1 MQRGISRENYR
12 GRIII
17 TIEQGRW
24 IQKLAPATQVIF
36 GKRNAINTELGI
48 FKRANKRI
56 DTCMTYT
63 RPSLAVSIKQIRD
76 AFLSAKRRGV
86 RLRYITEINHQ
97 NFEDCK
103 VLLGIVD
110 ELRHLDGVKTNFMIS
125 EVEYL
130 APLIQ
135 EKSEAIALE
144 HIYSD
149 TVQIV
154 EHGRCIFDT
163 LWSKSISAEE
173 RIRQLQEDVIPQE
186 TRILDNQDEIIKQ
199 MIHLSE
205 ISSGLSVVSNHG
217 GLQLTYNSFLQQCKN
232 VLEKQKR
239 GEGEGIRWI
248 MGIEKDSVKLVKK
261 FLKLGVKIRHVK
273 NLAPINFAVSKSGL
287 VATVEEM
294 KRGGMIQNLLTS
306 NERSYI
312 KHFTSMFEQL
322 WKEGVDA
329 RYRIKDIEEKVGIAE
344 IEIIR
349 NPVDS
354 IARGW
359 DMVRSA
365 RKEIDVLFS
374 SSNALKRQITMGALA
389 LLKNAS
395 EKQKVKIRMLL
406 PSSDK
411 SEELIEQTKSNV
423 PKINIRTISASLE
436 TKISILVV
444 DSRQCLILELK
455 DDKQNSSYEAVGLS
469 TYSISPTI
477 ISSYLAVFES
487 FWRQAELFER
497 MKEVELLEKDFVN
510 IAAHE
515 LRNPI
520 QPIIGFSELLYS
532 KIDNQ
537 EHRRLLDEVILN
549 AKRLER
555 LARLMLDVT
564 RIENNSLVLTREAVD
579 ASRILKDIVD
589 SYNHKLEEKNAEIN
603 NENTKLTI
611 IQKGI
616 KNINASIDRVR
627 ITQVFCNILDNA
639 VSFSHEGKIHV
650 ISKVKKQSG
659 QHFLIIS
666 VKDTGP
672 GIDPEILPKLFTKF
686 ASKSDIGT
694 GLGLFISKGIV
705 EAHGGKIW
713 AENNPDRGATFSFS
727 LPINN

>member
-1 MQRGISRENYR
+1 M
-12 GRIII
+12 
-17 TIEQGRW
+17 
-24 IQKLAPATQVIF
+24 APATQVIF
-36 GKRNAINTELGI
+36 GKTNAINTELGI

-135 EKSEAIALE
+135 EKSEAIAME

-154 EHGRCIFDT
+154 EHGCCIFDT

-173 RIRQLQEDVIPQE
+173 RIRQLQEDAIPQE

-564 RIENNSLVLTREAVD
+564 RIENNSLVLAREAVD

-650 ISKVKKQSG
+650 ISKVEIQNG

-672 GIDPEILPKLFTKF
+672 GIDPEILSKLFTKF
-686 ASKSDIGT
+686 ASKSDMGT
-694 GLGLFISKGIV
+694 GLGLFISKG
-705 EAHGGKIW
+705 
-713 AENNPDRGATFSFS
+713 
-727 LPINN
+727 

>member
-1 MQRGISRENYR
+1 
-12 GRIII
+12 
-17 TIEQGRW
+17 
-24 IQKLAPATQVIF
+24 
-36 GKRNAINTELGI
+36 
-48 FKRANKRI
+48 
-56 DTCMTYT
+56 
-63 RPSLAVSIKQIRD
+63 
-76 AFLSAKRRGV
+76 
-86 RLRYITEINHQ
+86 
-97 NFEDCK
+97 
-103 VLLGIVD
+103 
-110 ELRHLDGVKTNFMIS
+110 
-125 EVEYL
+125 
-130 APLIQ
+130 
-135 EKSEAIALE
+135 
-144 HIYSD
+144 
-149 TVQIV
+149 
-154 EHGRCIFDT
+154 
-163 LWSKSISAEE
+163 
-173 RIRQLQEDVIPQE
+173 
-186 TRILDNQDEIIKQ
+186 
-199 MIHLSE
+199 
-205 ISSGLSVVSNHG
+205 
-217 GLQLTYNSFLQQCKN
+217 
-232 VLEKQKR
+232 
-239 GEGEGIRWI
+239 
-248 MGIEKDSVKLVKK
+248 
-261 FLKLGVKIRHVK
+261 
-273 NLAPINFAVSKSGL
+273 
-287 VATVEEM
+287 
-294 KRGGMIQNLLTS
+294 
-306 NERSYI
+306 
-312 KHFTSMFEQL
+312 MFEQL

-374 SSNALKRQITMGALA
+374 STNALKRQITMGALA

-395 EKQKVKIRMLL
+395 EKQRVKIRMLI

-411 SEELIEQTKSNV
+411 SKELIEQTKSNI

-579 ASRILKDIVD
+579 ASRILKDIVE

-627 ITQVFCNILDNA
+627 IAQVLCNILDNA
-639 VSFSHEGKIHV
+639 ISFSHEGKIHV
-650 ISKVKKQSG
+650 ILKVKKQNG
-659 QHFLIIS
+659 QLSLITS
-666 VKDTGP
+666 VKDMGP
-672 GIDPEILPKLFTKF
+672 GIDPEILSKLFTKF

-713 AENNPDRGATFSFS
+713 AKNNPNRGATFSFS

>member
-1 MQRGISRENYR
+1 
-12 GRIII
+12 
-17 TIEQGRW
+17 
-24 IQKLAPATQVIF
+24 LAPATRIIF
-36 GKRNAINTELGI
+36 GKSNAISTELEI
-48 FKRANKRI
+48 FKNANIRI

-63 RPSLAVSIKQIRD
+63 RPSLAISIKQIKD

-86 RLRYITEINHQ
+86 KLRYITEINNH
-97 NFEDCK
+97 NFDDCK

-125 EVEYL
+125 EEEYL

-135 EKSEAIALE
+135 EKSEAIASE

-149 TVQIV
+149 MLQIV

-173 RIRQLQEDVIPQE
+173 RLRQIQDNVIPQE
-186 TRILDNQDEIIKQ
+186 TKLLDDHDEIIKQ
-199 MIHLSE
+199 MVHLSE
-205 ISSGLSVVSNHG
+205 VSSGLSVVSNHG
-217 GLQLTYNSFLQQCKN
+217 GMQLTYTSFLEQCKN
-232 VLEKQKR
+232 ILEKQKR

-248 MGIEKDSVKLVKK
+248 MRIEKDSVKLVKK
-261 FLKLGVKIRHVK
+261 FLRLGVKIRHVK
-273 NLAPINFAVSKSGL
+273 NLAPINFAVSKNGL

-294 KRGGMIQNLLTS
+294 KGGGMIQNLLIS

-322 WKEGVDA
+322 WKEGIDA
-329 RYRIKDIEEKVGIAE
+329 RYRIKDIEQKVGIAE

-349 NPVDS
+349 DPVDS

-359 DMVRSA
+359 DMVTSA

-374 SSNALKRQITMGALA
+374 SSNALKRQITMGALS

-395 EKQKVKIRMLL
+395 EKHKVKIRMLL

-411 SEELIEQTKSNV
+411 SEELIEQTKFNV
-423 PKINIRTISASLE
+423 PKIDIRTISASLE

-444 DSRQCLILELK
+444 DSKQCLILELK
-455 DDKQNSSYEAVGLS
+455 DDKQDTSYEAVGLS

-487 FWRQAELFER
+487 FWRQAELFEK
-497 MKEVELLEKDFVN
+497 MKEVEMLEKDFVN

-520 QPIIGFSELLYS
+520 QPIIGFSELLYA
-532 KIDNQ
+532 KIDNH

-579 ASRILKDIVD
+579 ASKVLNDIVD
-589 SYNHKLEEKNAEIN
+589 SYNHKLKEKNMEII
-603 NENTKLTI
+603 NENTKMII
-611 IQKGI
+611 IQNGI
-616 KNINASIDRVR
+616 KNINLTIDKVR

-639 VSFSHEGKIHV
+639 INFTHQGIIRV
-650 ISKVKKQSG
+650 ILSKEKQDG
-659 QHFLIIS
+659 QNFLIIN
-666 VKDTGP
+666 VKDVGP
-672 GIDPEILPKLFTKF
+672 GIDSEILSKLFTKF
-686 ASKSDIGT
+686 ASKSDMGT

-713 AENNPDRGATFSFS
+713 AVNNPDRGATFSFS
-727 LPINN
+727 LPIDK

>member
-1 MQRGISRENYR
+1 
-12 GRIII
+12 
-17 TIEQGRW
+17 
-24 IQKLAPATQVIF
+24 
-36 GKRNAINTELGI
+36 
-48 FKRANKRI
+48 
-56 DTCMTYT
+56 MTYT

-173 RIRQLQEDVIPQE
+173 RIRQLQEDAIPQE

-406 PSSDK
+406 PSSEK

-497 MKEVELLEKDFVN
+497 MKEIELLEKDFVN

-650 ISKVKKQSG
+650 ISKVEKQNG

-672 GIDPEILPKLFTKF
+672 GIDPEILSKLFTKF
-686 ASKSDIGT
+686 ASKSDMGT

>member
-1 MQRGISRENYR
+1 
-12 GRIII
+12 
-17 TIEQGRW
+17 
-24 IQKLAPATQVIF
+24 LAPATQVIF
-36 GKRNAINTELGI
+36 GKTNAINTELGI

-97 NFEDCK
+97 NFEECK

-149 TVQIV
+149 MVQIV

-173 RIRQLQEDVIPQE
+173 RIRQLQEDAIPQE

-232 VLEKQKR
+232 VLEKQKS

-374 SSNALKRQITMGALA
+374 SSNALKRQITMGAFA

-650 ISKVKKQSG
+650 ISKVEKQSG

>member
-1 MQRGISRENYR
+1 M
-12 GRIII
+12 
-17 TIEQGRW
+17 
-24 IQKLAPATQVIF
+24 APATQVIF
-36 GKRNAINTELGI
+36 GKTNAINTELGI

-76 AFLSAKRRGV
+76 AFLSAKRRGL

-135 EKSEAIALE
+135 EKSQAIALE

-173 RIRQLQEDVIPQE
+173 RIRQLQEDAIPQE

-261 FLKLGVKIRHVK
+261 FLKLGVRIRHVK

-374 SSNALKRQITMGALA
+374 SSNALKRQITIGALA

-411 SEELIEQTKSNV
+411 SEELIEQAKSNV
-423 PKINIRTISASLE
+423 PKINIRTISSSLE

-455 DDKQNSSYEAVGLS
+455 DDKQNSSYDAVGLS

-487 FWRQAELFER
+487 FWRQAELFEK
-497 MKEVELLEKDFVN
+497 MQEVELLEKDFVN
-510 IAAHE
+510 MAAHE

-537 EHRRLLDEVILN
+537 EHRRLLDEVIFN

-555 LARLMLDVT
+555 LAQLMLDVT
-564 RIENNSLVLTREAVD
+564 RIENNSLVLTREVVD
-579 ASRILKDIVD
+579 VSRILKDIVD

-603 NENTKLTI
+603 NENTKLII

-650 ISKVKKQSG
+650 ISKVDKQNG

-672 GIDPEILPKLFTKF
+672 GIDPEILSKLFTKF
-686 ASKSDIGT
+686 ASKSDMGT
-694 GLGLFISKGIV
+694 GLGLIISKGIV

-713 AENNPDRGATFSFS
+713 AKNNPDRGATFSFS
-727 LPINN
+727 LPISN

>member
-1 MQRGISRENYR
+1 LG
-12 GRIII
+12 
-17 TIEQGRW
+17 
-24 IQKLAPATQVIF
+24 PATRIIF
-36 GKRNAINTELGI
+36 GKSNAINTELEI
-48 FKRANKRI
+48 FKKANKQI

-63 RPSLAVSIKQIRD
+63 RPSLAISIKQIRD

-86 RLRYITEINHQ
+86 KLRYITEINHH
-97 NFEDCK
+97 NIEDCK

-125 EVEYL
+125 EDEYL

-135 EKSEAIALE
+135 EKSEAIASE

-149 TVQIV
+149 MVQIV

-173 RIRQLQEDVIPQE
+173 RLRQIQDDAIPQE
-186 TRILDNQDEIIKQ
+186 TRILDNHDDIIKQ

-205 ISSGLSVVSNHG
+205 VSSGLSVVSNHG
-217 GLQLTYNSFLQQCKN
+217 GMQLTYNTFLEQCKN
-232 VLEKQKR
+232 VLQKQKR

-248 MGIEKDSVKLVKK
+248 MRIEKDSIKLVKK

-273 NLAPINFAVSKSGL
+273 NLAPINFAVSKNGL

-294 KRGGMIQNLLTS
+294 KGGGMIQNLLTS

-359 DMVRSA
+359 DMVKTA

-374 SSNALKRQITMGALA
+374 SSNALKRQITMGALS

-411 SEELIEQTKSNV
+411 SVELIEQTRSNV
-423 PKINIRTISASLE
+423 PKIDIRTISASLE
-436 TKISILVV
+436 TKISILIV
-444 DSRQCLILELK
+444 DSKQCLILELK
-455 DDKQNSSYEAVGLS
+455 DDKQDTSYEAVGLS

-487 FWRQAELFER
+487 FWRQAELFEK
-497 MKEVELLEKDFVN
+497 MKEVELLEKDFIN

-532 KIDNQ
+532 KIDNH

-564 RIENNSLVLTREAVD
+564 RIENNSLVLTKEVVD
-579 ASRILKDIVD
+579 ASKVFNDIVD
-589 SYNHKLEEKNAEIN
+589 SYNLKLEEKSAEII
-603 NENTKLTI
+603 NENTKLI
-611 IQKGI
+611 VIQNGI
-616 KNINASIDRVR
+616 KNLNATLDKVR
-627 ITQVFCNILDNA
+627 ITQVLCNILDNA
-639 VSFSHEGKIHV
+639 ISFSHQGKIDV
-650 ISKVKKQSG
+650 ILRKERQNG
-659 QHFLIIS
+659 QNYLITS
-666 VKDTGP
+666 VKDMGP
-672 GIDPEILPKLFTKF
+672 GIDPEIMSKLFTKF

-727 LPINN
+727 LPIDK

>member
-1 MQRGISRENYR
+1 
-12 GRIII
+12 
-17 TIEQGRW
+17 
-24 IQKLAPATQVIF
+24 
-36 GKRNAINTELGI
+36 
-48 FKRANKRI
+48 
-56 DTCMTYT
+56 MTYT

-173 RIRQLQEDVIPQE
+173 RIRQLQEDAIPQE

-406 PSSDK
+406 PSFDK

-497 MKEVELLEKDFVN
+497 MKEVELLQKDFVN

-589 SYNHKLEEKNAEIN
+589 SYNLKLEEKNAEIN
-603 NENTKLTI
+603 NENTKLII

-627 ITQVFCNILDNA
+627 VTQVFCNILDNA

-650 ISKVKKQSG
+650 ISKVEKQNG

-672 GIDPEILPKLFTKF
+672 GIDPEILSKLFTKF
-686 ASKSDIGT
+686 ASKSDMGT

>member
-1 MQRGISRENYR
+1 M
-12 GRIII
+12 
-17 TIEQGRW
+17 
-24 IQKLAPATQVIF
+24 APATQVIF
-36 GKRNAINTELGI
+36 GKTNAINTELGI
-48 FKRANKRI
+48 FKRANKGI

-173 RIRQLQEDVIPQE
+173 RIRQLQEDAIPQE

-273 NLAPINFAVSKSGL
+273 NLAPINFAVSKSGR

-359 DMVRSA
+359 DMVKSA

-411 SEELIEQTKSNV
+411 SEELIEQTKSNI

-497 MKEVELLEKDFVN
+497 MKEGELLEKDFVN

-603 NENTKLTI
+603 NENTKLII

-650 ISKVKKQSG
+650 ILKVEKQDG

-672 GIDPEILPKLFTKF
+672 GIDPEILSKLFTKF
-686 ASKSDIGT
+686 ASKSDMGT

>member
-1 MQRGISRENYR
+1 M
-12 GRIII
+12 
-17 TIEQGRW
+17 
-24 IQKLAPATQVIF
+24 APATQVIF

-63 RPSLAVSIKQIRD
+63 RPSLAVSIKQIRN

-149 TVQIV
+149 TAQIV

-173 RIRQLQEDVIPQE
+173 RIRQLQEDAIPQE
-186 TRILDNQDEIIKQ
+186 TRILDNQDEIVKQ

-232 VLEKQKR
+232 VLEKQER

-436 TKISILVV
+436 TKISILVI

-487 FWRQAELFER
+487 FWRQAELFEK

-564 RIENNSLVLTREAVD
+564 RIENNSLVLTREVVD

-603 NENTKLTI
+603 NENTKLII
-611 IQKGI
+611 IQKEI

-650 ISKVKKQSG
+650 ILKVEKQDG
-659 QHFLIIS
+659 QHFLIIN

-672 GIDPEILPKLFTKF
+672 GIDPEILSKLFTKF
-686 ASKSDIGT
+686 ASNSDMGT

>member
-1 MQRGISRENYR
+1 M
-12 GRIII
+12 
-17 TIEQGRW
+17 
-24 IQKLAPATQVIF
+24 APATQVIF
-36 GKRNAINTELGI
+36 GKTNAINTELGI
-48 FKRANKRI
+48 FKRANKQI

-97 NFEDCK
+97 NFEECK

-149 TVQIV
+149 MVQIV

-173 RIRQLQEDVIPQE
+173 RIRQLQEDTIPQE

-329 RYRIKDIEEKVGIAE
+329 RYRIKDIEENVGIAE

-374 SSNALKRQITMGALA
+374 SSSALKRQITMGALA

-395 EKQKVKIRMLL
+395 ENQKVNIRMLL

-532 KIDNQ
+532 KMDNQ

-564 RIENNSLVLTREAVD
+564 RIENNSLVLTREALD

-650 ISKVKKQSG
+650 MSKVEKQNG

-672 GIDPEILPKLFTKF
+672 GIDPEILSKLFTKF
-686 ASKSDIGT
+686 ASKSDMGT

>member
-1 MQRGISRENYR
+1 MS
-12 GRIII
+12 
-17 TIEQGRW
+17 IEQTRW
-24 IQKLAPATQVIF
+24 IQKLTPSTRIIF
-36 GKRNAINTELGI
+36 GKRNAINTELSI
-48 FKRANKRI
+48 FRQASKNL

-63 RPSLAVSIKQIRD
+63 RPSLAVSIKPIKD
-76 AFLSAKRRGV
+76 AFLSAKKRGV
-86 RLRYITEINHQ
+86 RLRYITEINHE
-97 NFEDCK
+97 NMEDCK

-125 EVEYL
+125 EEEYL

-135 EKSEAIALE
+135 EKSDAIASE

-149 TVQIV
+149 MVQIV

-173 RIRQLQEDVIPQE
+173 RISQLQENAFPQE
-186 TRILDNQDEIIKQ
+186 TKILDNRDEIIKQ

-205 ISSGLSVVSNHG
+205 VSSGLSIVSNQG
-217 GLQLTYNSFLQQCKN
+217 GMQLTYNIFLEQCKN
-232 VLEKQKR
+232 VLDKQRR

-248 MGIEKDSVKLVKK
+248 MRIEKDSIKLVKK
-261 FLKLGVKIRHVK
+261 FLKLGVNIRHVK
-273 NLAPINFAVSKSGL
+273 NLAPINFAVSNNGL
-287 VATVEEM
+287 VATIEEM
-294 KRGGMIQNLLTS
+294 KGGGMIQNLLTS
-306 NERSYI
+306 NEKSYI
-312 KHFTSMFEQL
+312 KHFASMFEQL

-359 DMVRSA
+359 DMVSSA

-374 SSNALKRQITMGALA
+374 SSNALKRQITMGALT

-411 SEELIEQTKSNV
+411 SEVLIEQTKSYV
-423 PKINIRTISASLE
+423 PKIDIRTISANLE

-444 DSRQCLILELK
+444 DSKQCLILELK
-455 DDKQNSSYEAVGLS
+455 DDKQNTSYEAVGLS

-487 FWRQAELFER
+487 FWRQAELFEK
-497 MKEVELLEKDFVN
+497 MKEIELLEKDFVN

-532 KIDNQ
+532 KIDNH

-555 LARLMLDVT
+555 LSRLMLDVT
-564 RIENNSLVLTREAVD
+564 RIENNSLVLIKEVVD
-579 ASRILKDIVD
+579 ASKVMKDIVD

-603 NENTKLTI
+603 NENSKLII
-611 IQKGI
+611 IQNGI
-616 KNINASIDRVR
+616 RNINAAIDKVR

-639 VSFSHEGKIHV
+639 ISFSQEGKIHV
-650 ISKVKKQSG
+650 MLKREKQNG
-659 QHFLIIS
+659 QDFLITS
-666 VKDTGP
+666 VQDMGP
-672 GIDPEILPKLFTKF
+672 GIDQEIMSKLFTKF
-686 ASKSDIGT
+686 ASKSDVGT

-713 AENNPDRGATFSFS
+713 AENNLGRGATFSFS
-727 LPINN
+727 LPIDN

>member
-1 MQRGISRENYR
+1 
-12 GRIII
+12 
-17 TIEQGRW
+17 
-24 IQKLAPATQVIF
+24 
-36 GKRNAINTELGI
+36 
-48 FKRANKRI
+48 
-56 DTCMTYT
+56 MTYT

-173 RIRQLQEDVIPQE
+173 RIRQLQEDAIPQE

-589 SYNHKLEEKNAEIN
+589 SYNHKLEEKNADIN

-650 ISKVKKQSG
+650 ISKVEKQNG

-727 LPINN
+727 LPINK

>member
-1 MQRGISRENYR
+1 
-12 GRIII
+12 
-17 TIEQGRW
+17 
-24 IQKLAPATQVIF
+24 
-36 GKRNAINTELGI
+36 
-48 FKRANKRI
+48 
-56 DTCMTYT
+56 MTYT
-63 RPSLAVSIKQIRD
+63 RPSLAISIKQIKD

-86 RLRYITEINHQ
+86 KLRYITEINHH

-125 EVEYL
+125 EEEYL

-135 EKSEAIALE
+135 EKSEAIASE

-149 TVQIV
+149 MLQIV
-154 EHGRCIFDT
+154 EHGKCIFDT

-173 RIRQLQEDVIPQE
+173 RLRQIQEGVVPQE
-186 TRILDNQDEIIKQ
+186 TKILDNHDEIIKQ

-205 ISSGLSVVSNHG
+205 VSSGLSVVSNHG
-217 GLQLTYNSFLQQCKN
+217 GMQLTYNSFLEQCKN

-248 MGIEKDSVKLVKK
+248 MRIEKDSVKLVKK
-261 FLKLGVKIRHVK
+261 FLRLGVKIRHVK
-273 NLAPINFAVSKSGL
+273 NLAPINFAVSKNGL

-294 KRGGMIQNLLTS
+294 KGGGMIQNLLTS

-359 DMVRSA
+359 DMVKSA

-374 SSNALKRQITMGALA
+374 SSNALKRQISMGALP

-406 PSSDK
+406 PSSEK
-411 SEELIEQTKSNV
+411 SEELIEQTKFNV
-423 PKINIRTISASLE
+423 PKIDIRTISASLE

-444 DSRQCLILELK
+444 DSKQCLILELK
-455 DDKQNSSYEAVGLS
+455 DDKQDTSYEAVGLS

-487 FWRQAELFER
+487 FWRQAELFEK
-497 MKEVELLEKDFVN
+497 MKEVEMLEKDFVN

-520 QPIIGFSELLYS
+520 QPIIGFSELLYA
-532 KIDNQ
+532 KIDNH

-564 RIENNSLVLTREAVD
+564 RIENNSLILTREAVD
-579 ASRILKDIVD
+579 ASKVLNDIVD
-589 SYNHKLEEKNAEIN
+589 SYNHKLKEKNMEII
-603 NENTKLTI
+603 NENTKMII
-611 IQKGI
+611 IQNGI
-616 KNINASIDRVR
+616 KNINVTIDKVR

-639 VSFSHEGKIHV
+639 ISFTHQGIIRV
-650 ISKVKKQSG
+650 ILRKEKQDG
-659 QHFLIIS
+659 QNFLIIN
-666 VKDTGP
+666 VKDMGP
-672 GIDPEILPKLFTKF
+672 GIDSEILSKLFTKF
-686 ASKSDIGT
+686 ASKSDMGT

-713 AENNPDRGATFSFS
+713 AENNRDRGATFSFS
-727 LPINN
+727 LPIDK